1 METITALEAPT
12 QLPFDVDEVVLEQVA
27 EFLQQQK
34 TAMVLEGPGE
44 DVNS

>member
-1 METITALEAPT
+1 MDSETTLEAPS
-12 QLPFDVDEVVLEQVA
+12 QVAFDVDEVVLEQVA

-44 DVNS
+44 DPGS

>member
-1 METITALEAPT
+1 MESNTALEAPS
-12 QLPFDVDEVVLEQVA
+12 QVAFDVDEAVLQQVA

-44 DVNS
+44 DGNS